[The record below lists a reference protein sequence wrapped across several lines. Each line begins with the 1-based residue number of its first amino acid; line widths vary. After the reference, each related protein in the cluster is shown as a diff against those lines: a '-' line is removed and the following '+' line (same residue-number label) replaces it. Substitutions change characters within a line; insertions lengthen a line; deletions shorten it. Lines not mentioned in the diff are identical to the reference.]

1 MDNDGGGRS
10 GGDSPGVSECDDDH
24 GMTVAMIKG
33 QSEKYK
39 FLQGP

>member
-1 MDNDGGGRS
+1 MVMDNDGGGRT

-24 GMTVAMIKG
+24 GMAMVKG